1 MREDGMTG
9 QRGLVPR
16 PAERDGARTP
26 GPGGVSG
33 NGAAGGP
40 SDEDAPQLERWGL
53 PLLAMVVGAFMSLL
67 DSSIVNVA
75 IPTMEHVFS
84 VNTATVEW
92 VVTIYLLALGVVV
105 PASGWLGDRMG
116 FKRLYLWSLAFFTV
130 GSALAAISPTL
141 GILIGARVVQALGG
155 GMIMP
160 TTMAMVYRIIPR
172 RQLGAAT
179 AYFGMALLLAPA
191 VGPTLGGYLVEY
203 VNWRWIFT
211 INLPIGV
218 VGGILAAGTI
228 PEFPRHEAGA
238 FDVAGFAAASIGLF
252 SLLFA
257 LTEGATW
264 GWTSQPVTW
273 LFFASG
279 VALLAFV
286 WIELSVARPLLDL
299 RAFAYG
305 QYTLSILFMVGINVA
320 LFSAV
325 FFIPVYL
332 QLVRGMG
339 ALPTGMVLMPG
350 ALVTGLFMPVAGRLY
365 DRIGPRVPVVAGT
378 LILAGSTYLFRHLN
392 LTTPEFTI
400 IWWSALR
407 GVGMGLAMMPA
418 QNAGMAVIPPAM
430 IGRASAI
437 QNIAQRVAASF
448 GIAVLT
454 VLLDNH
460 VASQAAIASSG
471 YLPGTVAAASLQNAV
486 AGLQQAGMSV
496 AVAAQTVAAQVFG
509 YIDALAF
516 TRSLDGLFVVLA
528 VIGGLTALPA
538 VFMHNVDLRRGGGKA
553 PEGMRMMSE

>member
-1 MREDGMTG
+1 MDRDRVTG
-9 QRGLVPR
+9 EPPVLVA
-16 PAERDGARTP
+16 PATP
-26 GPGGVSG
+26 GGGGGGRGGSASGQARPLPG
-33 NGAAGGP
+33 
-40 SDEDAPQLERWGL
+40 DEVPALEHWGL

-116 FKRLYLWSLAFFTV
+116 FKQLYLWSLAFFTV
-130 GSALAAISPTL
+130 GSGLAAISPSL
-141 GILIGARVVQALGG
+141 GLLIAARVIQALGG

-172 RQLGAAT
+172 RQLGVAT

-211 INLPIGV
+211 VNLPIGV
-218 VGGILAAGTI
+218 FGGLLAAATI
-228 PEFPRHEAGA
+228 PEFPRHPTGR
-238 FDVAGFAAASIGLF
+238 FDLAGFLAASIGLF
-252 SLLFA
+252 TLLFA

-264 GWTSQPVTW
+264 GWTSQPITW
-273 LFFASG
+273 LFYVSG

-286 WIELSVARPLLDL
+286 WIELSVAAPLLDL
-299 RAFAYG
+299 KAFAYG

-339 ALPTGMVLMPG
+339 ALATGLILMPG
-350 ALVTGLFMPVAGRLY
+350 ALVTGLFMPIAGKLY
-365 DRIGPRVPVVAGT
+365 DRIGPRVPVVLGT
-378 LILAGSTYLFRHLN
+378 LVLAGSTYLFRHLN
-392 LTTPEFTI
+392 LTTPDTTI
-400 IWWSALR
+400 AFWSALR

-418 QNAGMAVIPPAM
+418 QNAGMAVIPPQM

-437 QNIAQRVAASF
+437 QNIVQRVAGSF

-454 VLLDNH
+454 VLLDNGQATNAAL
-460 VASQAAIASSG
+460 ASAA
-471 YLPGTVAAASLQNAV
+471 YQPGSVAAASLQGAI
-486 AGLQQAGMSV
+486 AALQQTGI
-496 AVAAQTVAAQVFG
+496 AVTTAAQEAYQQILGYLDAA
-509 YIDALAF
+509 AF
-516 TRSLDGLFVVLA
+516 TRSLDSLFVALA
-528 VIGGLTALPA
+528 AIAMLTAIPA
-538 VFMHNVDLRRGGGKA
+538 IFMHNVDLRRGA
-553 PEGMRMMSE
+553 HRPEGMRMMME